1 MHSFCRQHLLSLSII
16 IKVPRVYRGPQGNS
30 ALAVTYIIDLRQQQN
45 KKDLRSYGGI
55 HISGC
60 FILTN
65 ILTLEIDVSFFF
77 FVRAHLLL
85 KLNRVIVLIS
95 ISNPIASCNLK
106 WLLI

>member
-1 MHSFCRQHLLSLSII
+1 MHSFCRQHLLSLSIT

-30 ALAVTYIIDLRQQQN
+30 ALAVTYIIDLRQQQ
-45 KKDLRSYGGI
+45 KKKTLG
-55 HISGC
+55 
-60 FILTN
+60 LTN

-85 KLNRVIVLIS
+85 KLNHVIVLIS